1 VRVPIVERV
10 GPPIVRAAIRH
21 LPPRRRGIRLAN
33 GLRRR
38 LELTDPVRLSREP
51 SGMRLRCDLRDKLSF
66 DIYFRGWVDEA
77 VETWMRRWLRPGDHY
92 IDVGAHIGYLVS
104 LAAECVGPEGR
115 IDAFEPNPDT
125 FAKLDAAVR
134 DAGDRAAAITVR
146 KAAVG
151 AEEGEAT
158 LHVPAGT
165 DAHQSSEA
173 SLAPGEGFS
182 ATTQVPV
189 IRLDDLPLD
198 GEVRLLKIDTEG
210 YELSVL
216 QGARGLLDRCEAV
229 LIELNPEALA
239 RGGSSE
245 AQIVQTLEEHGFE
258 PHTPTADGHLRG
270 RAAMTVAGRFEDV
283 AFVRP

>member
-1 VRVPIVERV
+1 
-10 GPPIVRAAIRH
+10 
-21 LPPRRRGIRLAN
+21 LAN
-33 GLRRR
+33 ALSRR
-38 LELTDPVRLSREP
+38 LVLTDPVRLSTEA

-66 DIYFRGWVDEA
+66 DIYYRGWVDEA
-77 VETWMRRWLRPGDHY
+77 LETWMRRWLRSGDHY

-104 LAAECVGPEGR
+104 LAAECVGPSGR
-115 IDAFEPNPDT
+115 IDAFEPNPET

-134 DAGDRAAAITVR
+134 DLGDQSAAITVR
-146 KAAVG
+146 QAAVG

-158 LHVPAGT
+158 LHLPAGP

-173 SLAPGEGFS
+173 SLAGGDGFS
-182 ATTQVPV
+182 ATTRVPV
-189 IRLDDLPLD
+189 IRLDDLPFQ

-216 QGARGLLDRCEAV
+216 QGARRLLDRCDAV

-245 AQIVQTLEEHGFE
+245 GQVIRTLAEHGFE
-258 PHTPTADGHLRG
+258 PHSPASDGQLHE
-270 RAAMTVAGRFEDV
+270 RAGTNVAGRFEDV